1 MALLPAAAALGV
13 AAQRATSQ
21 ERPEDEVSFFRIAT
35 GPTDGNY
42 FDIGGLLASA
52 ISNPPG
58 SRPCD
63 DGGACGVPGLI
74 GVAETSAGSV
84 ENIKLLT
91 SSLVESGLCQSDI
104 AYWAYSGTSMY
115 NAGPPMG
122 NLRAIA
128 NMYQESLQIVVRAD
142 LAIKGIPD
150 LKGHR
155 VSLGERGSG
164 TRATAA
170 LVLEAYGLTARKLKA
185 QQLPIGDAVRQLKD
199 GSLDAFF
206 VVGGDSV
213 PAIAELAET
222 TPVRL
227 LPVEG
232 SEAQKLRDANPFLTM
247 DIIPAGNYRN
257 EAAVVTVGIGTY
269 WLILDA
275 ISEELAYQLTKSL
288 WHPMTRTILDEGSPL
303 GRRIRVENAL
313 IGLPIPLH
321 DGATRY
327 YVEARSQSPR
337 GN

>member
-1 MALLPAAAALGV
+1 MALLPAAGGLGV
-13 AAQRATSQ
+13 WAQRAASQ
-21 ERPEDEVSFFRIAT
+21 GMVEEEASFFRIAT

-58 SRPCD
+58 SRACEK
-63 DGGACGVPGLI
+63 GGACGVPGLI
-74 GVAETSAGSV
+74 GVAETSTGSV

-91 SSLVESGLCQSDI
+91 SGQVESGLCQSDI

-115 NAGPPMG
+115 NAGPPMA

-142 LAIKGIPD
+142 SPINRITD
-150 LKGHR
+150 LKGRR

-164 TRATAA
+164 TRATAS
-170 LVLEAYGLTARKLKA
+170 LVIEAYGLTSRMMKA

-206 VVGGDSV
+206 IVGGDSV
-213 PAIAELAET
+213 PAIAQLAET

-232 SEAQKLRDANPFLTM
+232 DKAQVLRDANPFLTI
-247 DIIPAGNYRN
+247 DVIPAGNYRN
-257 EAAVVTVGIGTY
+257 ETAVVTVGIGTY
-269 WLILDA
+269 WLVLDSL
-275 ISEELAYQLTKSL
+275 SEDLVYALTKSL
-288 WHPMTRTILDEGSPL
+288 WHPMTRSILDEGSPL
-303 GRRIRVENAL
+303 GRKIRVENAL

-321 DGATRY
+321 DGATKY
-327 YVEARSQSPR
+327 YVEARSQTPTA
-337 GN
+337 N